1 MLKDIAENIK
11 FAKDAAEGAR
21 NWASRS
27 VARVLVLSSLVG
39 VFVVAGQAL
48 YLNYLLQQLSDA
60 TNAFN
65 NTTNILTKKSQYEAA
80 LDAISS
86 CLESQGADDNLSDW
100 YCSRARS
107 LFKKN
112 TEQLNFPG
120 AREIFQM
127 NAYLAMRDLMRS
139 RMRSLELSKVARPT
153 DTPQGKMLS
162 LFVSKTGT
170 IVAATFTGV
179 LIFSTYAY
187 LALPLKSRGNSAK
200 NPGVSWHRLTRV
212 DTLPIGQR
220 CLPATMRWP
229 RVDVPRR
236 LRTSTGSATLRG
248 MRSQPSVAN
257 QAPSVRR
264 TRPTHPQSGRL
275 GLGFRR

>member
-1 MLKDIAENIK
+1 MVMLKDIAENIK

-107 LFKKN
+107 LFKKKHGAA
-112 TEQLNFPG
+112 QFSWRPG
-120 AREIFQM
+120 NISNERI
-127 NAYLAMRDLMRS
+127 S
-139 RMRSLELSKVARPT
+139 RHERP
-153 DTPQGKMLS
+153 D
-162 LFVSKTGT
+162 
-170 IVAATFTGV
+170 AE
-179 LIFSTYAY
+179 
-187 LALPLKSRGNSAK
+187 
-200 NPGVSWHRLTRV
+200 
-212 DTLPIGQR
+212 
-220 CLPATMRWP
+220 
-229 RVDVPRR
+229 
-236 LRTSTGSATLRG
+236 
-248 MRSQPSVAN
+248 
-257 QAPSVRR
+257 
-264 TRPTHPQSGRL
+264 
-275 GLGFRR
+275 